1 LGGLRR
7 ELKSRILSEKSLD
20 FLIGSIDHVQSKED
34 ALYFVKQAIPC
45 ILHLENQ
52 TLLKLFCLSLH
63 EGLANAQGRLLSQT
77 ELIASMSEREAKF
90 IEAISKVMNEE
101 ILGTL
106 ENKGQWKL
114 PTKSARGEN
123 LMIGTINIEN
133 YRGRRIMENF
143 DKIQQWSYYDKN
155 RTTRLKISA
164 IFKL

>member
-1 LGGLRR
+1 
-7 ELKSRILSEKSLD
+7 
-20 FLIGSIDHVQSKED
+20 
-34 ALYFVKQAIPC
+34 
-45 ILHLENQ
+45 
-52 TLLKLFCLSLH
+52 
-63 EGLANAQGRLLSQT
+63 
-77 ELIASMSEREAKF
+77 
-90 IEAISKVMNEE
+90 
-101 ILGTL
+101 L

-114 PTKSARGEN
+114 PTESARGEN